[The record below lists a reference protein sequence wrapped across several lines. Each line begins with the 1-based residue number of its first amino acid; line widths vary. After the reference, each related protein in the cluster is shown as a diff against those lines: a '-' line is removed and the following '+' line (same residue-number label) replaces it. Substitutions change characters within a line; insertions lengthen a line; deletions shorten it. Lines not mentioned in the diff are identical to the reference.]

1 MEVFWDRQVKLQF
14 PELKIAFG
22 TVENIVVKPS
32 GNMLDH
38 IEKKILEEARAKYT
52 LQNLKDEPI
61 IRMYRDF
68 YWLLD
73 IDPTKTRPAGEAL
86 IRRVLRG
93 NRVPRIL
100 NVVDAYN
107 LVFIET
113 RLAFSAYDLDKLNP
127 PLTVRFS
134 RINETFVGMG
144 KEIPQK
150 LTGKEIILTDQRQI
164 RSLYPHRDAKNSRIT
179 RLTRS
184 ILLVVYGVPGIEGKV
199 LEEGLTKSCELITA
213 IAGGTAGEI
222 QVSYP

>member
-1 MEVFWDRQVKLQF
+1 MEVFWDREVFLKF
-14 PELKIAFG
+14 PELRIALG
-22 TVENIVVKPS
+22 TVKNIVVKPS
-32 GNMLDH
+32 GNMLDDT
-38 IEKKILEEARAKYT
+38 EKETLKKVRTKYT

-61 IRMYRDF
+61 IRAYRDF

-93 NRVPRIL
+93 NRIPKIS

-107 LVFIET
+107 LVSIET
-113 RLAFSAYDLDKLNP
+113 RLAFSAYDLDKLIP

-150 LTGKEIILTDQRQI
+150 LTGKEIVLTDQKQI
-164 RSLYPHRDAKNSRIT
+164 TSLYPHRDAENSKVT
-179 RLTRS
+179 RLTKN
-184 ILLVVYGVPGIEGKV
+184 ILLVVYGVPGIEERI
-199 LEEGLTKSCELITA
+199 LEEGLTRSYELITEVS
-213 IAGGTAGEI
+213 GGIAGEI
-222 QVSYP
+222 QKRPS